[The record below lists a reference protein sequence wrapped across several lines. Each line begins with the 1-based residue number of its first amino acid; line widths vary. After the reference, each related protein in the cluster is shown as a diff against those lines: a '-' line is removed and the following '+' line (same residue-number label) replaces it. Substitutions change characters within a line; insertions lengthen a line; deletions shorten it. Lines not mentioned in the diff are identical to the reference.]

1 MSTEKYNPDTDIY
14 ANWNFKRDFAKLYI
28 ENQDKQPNPYQRHY
42 LHPYAIKE
50 ERRKQI
56 IAGFGFKSIGF
67 WLFALGGLYAGGM
80 IHARKLFIN
89 GGDFFLNNK
98 FDFVGG
104 KRTILIGL
112 LLGSS
117 IGSLLFGDRV
127 LLDDYIKSRRNSVF
141 RIPREKAP
149 NDLIINEISLREHDS
164 AFD

>member
-28 ENQDKQPNPYQRHY
+28 DNQDKQPNPYQRHY

-56 IAGFGFKSIGF
+56 IAAFGLKSIGF
-67 WLFALGGLYAGGM
+67 WIFALGGLYTGGM
-80 IHARKLFIN
+80 IHARTLFIN

-104 KRTILIGL
+104 KRIILLGLLIGSS
-112 LLGSS
+112 LGSA
-117 IGSLLFGDRV
+117 IFGDRI
-127 LLDDYIKSRRNSVF
+127 LLNDYIVSRRNSMF
-141 RIPREKAP
+141 RLPREHCA
-149 NDLIINEISLREHDS
+149 NDNLITEISRREHDT